1 MIRKILIASLVAT
14 LTGCGGGSGGS
25 ETPPDVQKT
34 PKEQIAALET
44 SGSIPILE
52 RGITIAGT
60 DANADGIRDDIN
72 DYIDSNYSATPRRAA
87 AMQSAKALQKA
98 LLVDTTDIIVVK
110 EINREIAQADNC
122 IYTQFDGNNNS
133 KQPAQVS
140 QEIEAI
146 TTNTK
151 ERLLAYLAFSK
162 SLDGTSWA
170 MPEGDSCE

>member
-60 DANADGIRDDIN
+60 DANANGVRDDIE
-72 DYIDSNYSATPRRAA
+72 DYINDNYPVEAQRAA
-87 AMQSAKALQKA
+87 AMQSAKATQKA
-98 LLVDTTDIIVVK
+98 LLVDITNIIAVK
-110 EINREIAQADNC
+110 EVNRELSQATHC
-122 IYTQFDGNNNS
+122 IYKQFDGSGNS
-133 KQPAQVS
+133 KQPARVS
-140 QEIEAI
+140 KEIESI

-151 ERLLAYLAFSK
+151 ERLLAYLAYSK